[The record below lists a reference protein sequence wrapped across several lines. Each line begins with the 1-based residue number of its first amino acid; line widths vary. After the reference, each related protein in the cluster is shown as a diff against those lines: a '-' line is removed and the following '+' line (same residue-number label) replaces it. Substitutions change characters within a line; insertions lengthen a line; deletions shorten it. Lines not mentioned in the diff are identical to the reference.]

1 MNKYQEALDYLAS
14 LWEIEGEITVK
25 SDPFD
30 RFNRVET
37 LIEDKVRRA
46 DRGNVKILQE
56 LVDKETPMK
65 VLILKKQYEVETE
78 MYRNYGECPKCNHS
92 NLIGQYRCD
101 ECGQKLDWSDK

>member
-46 DRGNVKILQE
+46 DREKVKILQE
-56 LVDKETPMK
+56 LVDKEAPMK
-65 VLILKKQYEVETE
+65 VRRGNGMIL
-78 MYRNYGECPKCNHS
+78 CCKCNKSLYYCYGDNYCS
-92 NLIGQYRCD
+92 N
-101 ECGQKLDWSDK
+101 CGQKIDFGGE

>member
-46 DRGNVKILQE
+46 DREKAKILQE
-56 LVDKETPMK
+56 LVDKETPMRVGSYTGSEWK
-65 VLILKKQYEVETE
+65 FRGRFICPRCNKILLI
-78 MYRNYGECPKCNHS
+78 RNLP
-92 NLIGQYRCD
+92 IRCD
-101 ECGQKLDWSDK
+101 SCGQKLDFGGE